1 MVAAWGEVGTAEA
14 AVAEEASEGAG
25 KVVGAEVAA
34 APEAVA
40 SAEEENVVVAVKA
53 GVGVRLLNA

>member
-1 MVAAWGEVGTAEA
+1 MGTAEA